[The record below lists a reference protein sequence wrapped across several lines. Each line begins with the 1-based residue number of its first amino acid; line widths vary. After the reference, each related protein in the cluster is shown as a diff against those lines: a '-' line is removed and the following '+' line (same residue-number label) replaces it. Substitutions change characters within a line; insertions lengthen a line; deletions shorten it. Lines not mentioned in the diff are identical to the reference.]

1 MKARATNSQA
11 LPVDILVAGAH
22 QMIIQ
27 AYTKADVAETSL

>member
-11 LPVDILVAGAH
+11 LPVDTGIAGAH

-27 AYTKADVAETSL
+27 AHTKADVAETSL

>member
-11 LPVDILVAGAH
+11 LPVDIAGAH